1 MLYKTR
7 GIVLSFIKFRES
19 SIITKIYTE
28 EFGLKSYIVNSVRSK
43 NSKVKIALFQ
53 PLTLTDLVIYNN
65 EKISLNRISEIK
77 CYSPYQSIP
86 FEIKKSAI
94 TMFLTEI
101 LNKTLKEDSP
111 NPDLYDFISRSFI
124 YFDRTTHDYQNFH
137 LHFLLQ
143 YCSYLGFF
151 PSQISDILGDNKDLV
166 NLPEKTFLEQLITSD
181 YSYPIKA
188 NNEIRRNVLQHI
200 LTFYRIHTEN
210 LGEINSEKILQDI
223 LR

>member
-1 MLYKTR
+1 MLHKTR

-43 NSKVKIALFQ
+43 TSKVKIALFQ
-53 PLTLTDLVIYNN
+53 PLTLLDLVIYNN
-65 EKISLNRISEIK
+65 EKSSLNRISEIK
-77 CYSPYQSIP
+77 CYAPYQSIP

-94 TMFLTEI
+94 TMFLSEV
-101 LNKTLKEDSP
+101 LNKTLKEESP

-124 YFDRTTHDYQNFH
+124 YFDRTNEDFQNFH

-143 YCSYLGFF
+143 YCGFLGFY
-151 PSQISDILGDNKDLV
+151 PSNTHDILGDNKDLV
-166 NLPEKTFLEQLITSD
+166 GLQEKEYLEQLINSD
-181 YSYPIKA
+181 YSTAIKA

-200 LTFYRIHTEN
+200 LTFYRIHSEG
-210 LGEINSEKILQDI
+210 LGEINSEKILKEI